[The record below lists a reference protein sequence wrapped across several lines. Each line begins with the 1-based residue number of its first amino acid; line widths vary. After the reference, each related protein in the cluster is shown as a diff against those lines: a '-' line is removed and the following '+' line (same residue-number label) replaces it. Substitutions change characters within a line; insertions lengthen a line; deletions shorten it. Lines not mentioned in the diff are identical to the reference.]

1 MSELRTGGTAVYET
15 LLSDTKD
22 GVRVLTLNRPEVL
35 NALNARAGDELLDA
49 LREAERAPE
58 VRCLLLTGSGRAFC
72 AGADL
77 RDHTPGETSLGEIL
91 RTRYNRII
99 HHIRTMEKPV
109 VAAVNGVAAGAGCNL
124 ALAADLRLASDRAS
138 FLQAFTRVGLIPD
151 SGGTWLLPR
160 LVGLGRALE
169 LMLLAE
175 PIDAPTAERV
185 GLVNRVVP
193 HDDLMARAMEWAGRL
208 ANGPTRA
215 YGLVKRGVEHNLT
228 VGLRDALEYEALLQE
243 VAGRTE
249 DHREG
254 VAAFLEKRPA
264 SYSGR

>member
-1 MSELRTGGTAVYET
+1 MYET
-15 LLSDTKD
+15 LLSDTQD
-22 GVRVLTLNRPEVL
+22 GVRILTLNRPVVL
-35 NALNARAGDELLDA
+35 NALNARACEELLDA
-49 LREAERAPE
+49 LREAERIQE
-58 VRCLLLTGSGRAFC
+58 VRCVLLTGSGRAFC

-77 RDHTPGETSLGEIL
+77 RDHSPGESSLGEIL
-91 RTRYNRII
+91 RTRFNRII
-99 HHIRTMEKPV
+99 LQMRTVEKPV
-109 VAAVNGVAAGAGCNL
+109 VAAINGVAAGAGCNL

-175 PIDAPTAERV
+175 PIDAATAERV

-193 HDDLMARAMEWAGRL
+193 HDDLMAHAMEVAGRL
-208 ANGPTRA
+208 AKGPTRA

-228 VGLRDALEYEALLQE
+228 VNLREALEYEALLQE